1 MTPVAFVAIQHV
13 MTTPK
18 REGAG
23 VVNTVCG
30 VSGPARAVHIPPAAK
45 GLHAQP
51 KLNW

>member
-1 MTPVAFVAIQHV
+1 MTPVAFAAIQRHDHAEA
-13 MTTPK
+13 
-18 REGAG
+18 RRAG
-23 VVNTVCG
+23 VANTVCG